1 MLYMQGCEVNM
12 NVLELTKLNAQ
23 DVQTYEIELDLAEE
37 RHTISNDQWCDLMS
51 RFLHTFGNLNETI
64 KI

>member
-1 MLYMQGCEVNM
+1 M
-12 NVLELTKLNAQ
+12 NAIELTKLNAT

-37 RHTISNDQWCDLMS
+37 RHAISNDQWCDLMS

>member
-1 MLYMQGCEVNM
+1 MPCMQDCEVN
-12 NVLELTKLNAQ
+12 VDTLQITKLNAQ
-23 DVQTYEIELDLAEE
+23 DVQTYEIELDLADE
-37 RHTISNDQWCDLMS
+37 RHAISNDQWCDLMS